1 MESDRMAALFWEARY
16 RVSDAA
22 WDRYKDWEPSDDSL
36 PLGFQEARFQWAMD
50 DPEFSVAIMTLILEG
65 K

>member
-1 MESDRMAALFWEARY
+1 MEDNRMAELFWEARY

-22 WDRYKDWEPSDDSL
+22 WMRYQKWEPSDDSL
-36 PLGFQEARFQWAMD
+36 PLGFQGARFQWAMD
-50 DPEFSVAIMTLILEG
+50 DPDFSVAIMTLILEG